1 MDCQNPRHDF
11 AENERVH
18 MILDEKNPIKTMVF
32 QKFFVTLPTKK
43 GRR

>member
-1 MDCQNPRHDF
+1 MACQNPRHDF
-11 AENERVH
+11 VEYERVH
-18 MILDEKNPIKTMVF
+18 MILDEKKPIKTMVF